1 MTILSK
7 LKDRILGPKIYV
19 VVIDEDGQ
27 AYALHPGRVIK
38 SDKIASKPSR
48 YSRARKLARA
58 INKELDK
65 KNADRI

>member
-7 LKDRILGPKIYV
+7 LKDRILGPKIYI
-19 VVIDEDGQ
+19 VVIDDGE
-27 AYALHPGRVIK
+27 ALALHPGRVLPT
-38 SDKIASKPSR
+38 DVIASKPSR
-48 YSRARKLARA
+48 YARARKLARA